1 MPLDLIPNCCY
12 LASTLREQ
20 TPSVPRELIRYVP
33 QMEIIRALA
42 DHGPEGAAVALGVPR
57 SQIKNLLELGN
68 HRTEPPSPNEFR
80 LSIAQLVLENDN
92 LQQLP
97 LDRRLGLMGTL
108 NQFANDTDQSMVEEE
123 EVDLGAVK
131 KQAPIEKWQSGFGPL
146 DIVTGGVYQAL
157 VILMAK
163 PGTGKTST
171 MLSMAEGIKRRHP
184 EIRTLFFQEEI
195 PARLIAGRMA
205 PIFERGNPF
214 SDGDRIYAGGH
225 SIEEIES
232 IINKQPDSNQ
242 IIFVD
247 SPDAMTV
254 SKIDAR
260 HEALEYIYRRL
271 AKIKQK
277 SRLVVVASQP
287 RRKDAVLDQ
296 ASVAES
302 WAKAWFADIIIGL
315 SAVGHKKMK
324 FSLLKNRFGQ
334 GGNEV
339 KFTYDLETLHWE
351 DPADEGTMSDW

>member
-1 MPLDLIPNCCY
+1 
-12 LASTLREQ
+12 
-20 TPSVPRELIRYVP
+20 
-33 QMEIIRALA
+33 MEIMRALA

-57 SQIKNLLELGN
+57 DQIKNLVSLGN
-68 HRTEPPSPNEFR
+68 HRTEPPSPSEYR
-80 LSIAQLVLENDN
+80 LSVAQLVLENEN
-92 LQQLP
+92 LNQLP
-97 LDRRLGLMGTL
+97 LDKKLSLLGAL
-108 NQFANDTDQSMVEEE
+108 NQFANDDDQGMVAEE
-123 EVDLGAVK
+123 EVDLGAVVK
-131 KQAPIEKWQSGFGPL
+131 PVPIEKWQSGFGPL

-214 SDGDRIYAGGH
+214 KEGDRIYAGGH
-225 SIEEIES
+225 SIEEIEALV
-232 IINKQPDSNQ
+232 NKQPDSNQ
-242 IIFVD
+242 IVFVD

-254 SKIDAR
+254 SRIDAR

-277 SRLVVVASQP
+277 ARLVVVASQP
-287 RRKDAVLDQ
+287 RRKDAQLEQ

-315 SAVGHKKMK
+315 SAVGYKKMK
-324 FSLLKNRFGQ
+324 FSVLKNRFGQ
-334 GGNEV
+334 GGSEV
-339 KFTYDLETLHWE
+339 KFEYDLETLAWN
-351 DPADEGTMSDW
+351 DPLDEGGNSDW